1 MKKLLIIAMLLIP
14 MMGSAQKIE
23 NRKPDQVRVGLGGY
37 PLMETLFNVGFGH
50 YPDIIWRGPELGMIY
65 QDYKTP
71 TYSTGVITA
80 EASWFVRKWFTF
92 SLTGATSL
100 TWQGYRDSVTDKRT
114 GTDVGVNLYIVPQA
128 RFNWVRGE
136 RVRMY
141 STIGLGGVIG
151 ITGDEFLAL
160 PAIQLTPIGI
170 EIGKKLYWFGEAGMG
185 MLYFG
190 GQTGI
195 GYRF

>member
-1 MKKLLIIAMLLIP
+1 MKKFIITALLLIP
-14 MMGSAQKIE
+14 MMASAQNVE
-23 NRKPDQVRVGLGGY
+23 HRKPDQVRIGLGGY

-50 YPDIIWRGPELGMIY
+50 YPDIYWRGPELGMIY
-65 QDYKTP
+65 QDYQTP

-92 SLTGATSL
+92 SLTGGASL
-100 TWQGYRDSVTDKRT
+100 TWQGYRDAVTDKRT

-128 RFNWVRGE
+128 RFNWVRRE

-151 ITGDEFLAL
+151 ITGDEFMAF